1 MHTHGQLAQ
10 GRAHQ
15 VSSCEG
21 ADRAEEGGKGQH
33 CCQASRE
40 DEPLPCIQHG
50 RHILCGHCSLLVP
63 RQILVVL
70 IHLEQTCADFSLPCS
85 CSLLGITA

>member
-1 MHTHGQLAQ
+1 MHVPRQLAQ
-10 GRAHQ
+10 AKPHQ
-15 VSSCEG
+15 VSSSEG

-33 CCQASRE
+33 CRQPGRQ

-70 IHLEQTCADFSLPCS
+70 VHLEQTCADFSLPCS